1 MAMAFLTILAILSGP
16 AVGVWLGIKLQRRRA
31 KEERRFDVF
40 RTLMRTRRTPI
51 AVEHVGAL
59 NLVEIEFRDDREVI
73 SKWKALFDH
82 FGTPHPRHA
91 NEENRSGLKPE
102 ELAEREGRY
111 LARLAEE
118 RQELLAKL
126 LSEIAKSVGF
136 NNIQQLDIFK
146 GGYTPQ
152 GWEDTEMQQLA
163 IRNLFTDIYLGRK
176 VFPVGIVNLPDQ
188 SERN

>member
-1 MAMAFLTILAILSGP
+1 M
-16 AVGVWLGIKLQRRRA
+16 
-31 KEERRFDVF
+31 
-40 RTLMRTRRTPI
+40 
-51 AVEHVGAL
+51 
-59 NLVEIEFRDDREVI
+59 
-73 SKWKALFDH
+73 
-82 FGTPHPRHA
+82 
-91 NEENRSGLKPE
+91 
-102 ELAEREGRY
+102 
-111 LARLAEE
+111 ARLAEE